1 MSINPKPGGK
11 WYFSFSLTPKP
22 ANVVVLRFPA
32 HLWAKKLSCLYVTPF
47 DIFLWFVSQ
56 NTVNTVA
63 PHSSLSLGPGDRER
77 WGSAL
82 FTGWIESTNSKIKS
96 YAFSS
101 DPFWTECWC
110 VFFNYNSLLVTAED
124 IVSRLKVSSSC
135 STIIACVAGAGF
147 FRAKE
152 EISGTREG
160 KNGEG
165 PLPFVRVTLAR
176 PVKKTWPATL
186 F

>member
-1 MSINPKPGGK
+1 MSQQTAKSNPTRSVPILFG
-11 WYFSFSLTPKP
+11 L
-22 ANVVVLRFPA
+22 NVDASYL
-32 HLWAKKLSCLYVTPF
+32 
-47 DIFLWFVSQ
+47 
-56 NTVNTVA
+56 
-63 PHSSLSLGPGDRER
+63 
-77 WGSAL
+77 L
-82 FTGWIESTNSKIKS
+82 FF
-96 YAFSS
+96 Y
-101 DPFWTECWC
+101 
-110 VFFNYNSLLVTAED
+110 YNSLLVTAED

-176 PVKKTWPATL
+176 PVKKT
-186 F
+186 